1 MTVSPTARLGRVIR
15 AEPVA
20 ELVARTRPIDIARQ
34 LGSAEGPQR
43 ERPELRLAAG
53 GRHTGRLREAVQRH
67 RRLRCV
73 RLRPGGLRPGEAH
86 AAGVLAQGH
95 RHGHDGLSDVCPV
108 PQFPHPPRDR
118 QVQQRLLGGLPL
130 FCHCLSLPFTALSLP
145 FTVFSLP
152 FTALSLFSHCPFT
165 ALPLPFRQV
174 QQRFL
179 DESHDQAVVPDEHAR
194 RGQHWLEQ
202 VEAEDEQDVD
212 ARREPRA
219 TDGKAHAQH
228 GQNTW

>member
-165 ALPLPFRQV
+165 VFSLPFHCPATA
-174 QQRFL
+174 F
-179 DESHDQAVVPDEHAR
+179 QASTTTVPGRISRSSRGSRRTRSTRTALAR
-194 RGQHWLEQ
+194 TSGS
-202 VEAEDEQDVD
+202 
-212 ARREPRA
+212 RR
-219 TDGKAHAQH
+219 
-228 GQNTW
+228 